1 MASGIHQVKK
11 KFFSESMHV
20 FICNIRKIFT
30 FGEIIFLTE
39 RCIVKKKTYLC
50 LVRPEKWPDVLES
63 VFLLYPDTEIA
74 NFQLKDRDNSN
85 AHSVSMYIMC

>member
-1 MASGIHQVKK
+1 MVSGIHQVKK

-30 FGEIIFLTE
+30 FEEIIFLTE

-50 LVRPEKWPDVLES
+50 PVEPEKWLGIKKAFFALS
-63 VFLLYPDTEIA
+63 
-74 NFQLKDRDNSN
+74 
-85 AHSVSMYIMC
+85 